1 MSESIFQNIPD
12 VEKLLGM
19 NIEELAGYVL
29 EHLHSLTTHEF
40 QSTSHPGNLA
50 SRIAGLYPSP
60 HKQNVEGAIR
70 QSISWLSNHG
80 YLYPRNNEGWLS
92 FTKLG
97 ETIKTASHL
106 ASVRKS
112 TRGEAIEPERK
123 TIGQSSIPTLRMSE
137 ESKRESPSPTG
148 NPTNVNAGGVLLNN
162 RYRILSTFPTS
173 GFGQAFLA
181 EDIFL
186 PSRRKCV
193 IKRFAYSSEN
203 PETYKLILDRFER
216 EASVLEKLSESHDQ
230 IPNLLAHFS
239 ENGQFYQVQEWVKG
253 ETVAAAVASSGP
265 FNEEKVKDLLK
276 SILTV
281 LEYVH
286 AHSIIH
292 RDIKPEN
299 IVLREDDS
307 KPFLIDFGAVKEAV
321 GTMVDPFGNPSTTI
335 IVGTQG
341 YMPPEQVAGRPVY
354 ASDIYCLGLTAIY
367 MLTGK
372 RPQELINRG
381 TGEIVWRDVA
391 KDVSDELAT
400 ILDKSINDN
409 FRERFSS
416 ARGML
421 DALVSMAQTTP
432 QPTPSPRSEP
442 VGENVIEATRAL
454 TVGGQILID
463 EPEHLHPNMS
473 QVATWWLKSFL
484 SPAINL
490 VGIIMKEFQQGSFS
504 VSATAIQLYS
514 QIFIYRIDF
523 SKRES
528 WDQLLSSDVGE
539 YFLRTYPELE
549 KEIAS
554 FVELMKGFDSS
565 VGALYQAIEESQV
578 FLRVLVDTYERMIER
593 ERIPRSQFE
602 KSDLQEIAKLLL
614 GQLHLQMSNHST
626 ESKDNLV
633 RITAYT
639 LLKLKV
645 DFPLHALRDDEILL
659 NFCGDVSNR
668 LIEDDETISRAVAET
683 KQLFEVVKR
692 ESAIL
697 WKQLKEARM
706 NIARRYTATW
716 E

>member
-1 MSESIFQNIPD
+1 MS
-12 VEKLLGM
+12 
-19 NIEELAGYVL
+19 IEELAGYVL
-29 EHLHSLTTHEF
+29 EHLHSLTSHEF
-40 QSTSHPGNLA
+40 QSSSHPGNLA
-50 SRIAGLYPSP
+50 SSIAGLYPTQYKRVLES
-60 HKQNVEGAIR
+60 AIR
-70 QSISWLSNHG
+70 QSINWLSNHN
-80 YLYPRNNEGWLS
+80 YLYPRNNEGWLA

-97 ETIKTASHL
+97 ETVKTASHL
-106 ASVRKS
+106 ASIQQP
-112 TRGEAIEPERK
+112 TRGDDIEPERE

-137 ESKRESPSPTG
+137 ESKRERRSPTD

-193 IKRFAYSSEN
+193 IKRFAYSSES

-216 EASVLEKLSESHDQ
+216 EATVLEKLSESHDQ

-253 ETVAAAVASSGP
+253 ETVAAAVASNGP
-265 FNEEKVKDLLK
+265 FNEGEVKDLLK

-286 AHSIIH
+286 SHSIIH

-299 IVLREDDS
+299 IVLRDGDS

-341 YMPPEQVAGRPVY
+341 YMPPEQVAGRPLY
-354 ASDIYCLGLTAIY
+354 ASDLYCLGLTAIY

-381 TGEIVWRDVA
+381 TGEIAWRDVA
-391 KDVSDELAT
+391 TGVSDELAT

-421 DALVSMAQTTP
+421 DALDSMVQISP
-432 QPTPSPRSEP
+432 RPTPSPGSKPAIES
-442 VGENVIEATRAL
+442 VIEATKPL
-454 TVGGQILID
+454 IVGGQILID

-484 SPAINL
+484 SP
-490 VGIIMKEFQQGSFS
+490 VTE
-504 VSATAIQLYS
+504 
-514 QIFIYRIDF
+514 YRT
-523 SKRES
+523 KN
-528 WDQLLSSDVGE
+528 
-539 YFLRTYPELE
+539 
-549 KEIAS
+549 
-554 FVELMKGFDSS
+554 
-565 VGALYQAIEESQV
+565 
-578 FLRVLVDTYERMIER
+578 VL
-593 ERIPRSQFE
+593 
-602 KSDLQEIAKLLL
+602 
-614 GQLHLQMSNHST
+614 
-626 ESKDNLV
+626 
-633 RITAYT
+633 
-639 LLKLKV
+639 
-645 DFPLHALRDDEILL
+645 
-659 NFCGDVSNR
+659 
-668 LIEDDETISRAVAET
+668 
-683 KQLFEVVKR
+683 
-692 ESAIL
+692 
-697 WKQLKEARM
+697 
-706 NIARRYTATW
+706 
-716 E
+716 